1 MAQATKD
8 LLTIL
13 KAELAYVESGG
24 YRAPE
29 QAAWRPQFIF
39 EDSPTCLNYRN
50 FGKPHPCSQCPLIEF
65 VPSGFKKER
74 FPCRYIPLDGS
85 GNTLDFLYRM
95 ATEEEA
101 HAIVAGW
108 LRATIAQL
116 EKGSPSCSDA
126 GTSSDSRALSA
137 THSN

>member
-1 MAQATKD
+1 MAQATRD
-8 LLTIL
+8 LLTVL
-13 KAELAYVESGG
+13 KAELAYVESGR

-39 EDSPTCLNYRN
+39 EDSPTCLNYGN
-50 FGKPHPCSQCPLIEF
+50 FGKPQPCNQCPLIEF

-85 GNTLDFLYRM
+85 GHTLDFLYRM

-108 LRATIAQL
+108 LRTTIARL
-116 EKGSPSCSDA
+116 ESEQTAPEVVA
-126 GTSSDSRALSA
+126 VPQ
-137 THSN
+137 